1 MRFKSINGSLRVK
14 EELESSTLNYLPNLT
29 NKKVDKLAKNS
40 KVSWKDKTCVKQLNK
55 SLLPMMH
62 KKNYFQS
69 LKSIFA
75 ETPHGFMRINQTS

>member
-1 MRFKSINGSLRVK
+1 M
-14 EELESSTLNYLPNLT
+14 
-29 NKKVDKLAKNS
+29 NKKVDKLLKNPNIL
-40 KVSWKDKTCVKQLNK
+40 WKDKDYVKQINK

-75 ETPHGFMRINQTS
+75 ETPHGFIKITQMNEKYEK